1 MKVRRKEEGRW
12 AWRLTG
18 FVTLCVYIFMF
29 APILA
34 TVILSFNASMFGGFP
49 MTGFSLLW
57 YGKLMANEQ
66 VLTAFRTL
74 LWIALVTAAV
84 TTAIGVV
91 TAFALV
97 RFEFPG
103 KQALSTLVILPA
115 LVPETILGVGLL
127 VLIKAIDQPRTMLLL
142 VLGHILLAVPY
153 VVLITQA
160 RMVGIRRVYEEAAL
174 SLGASR
180 FSSFREIT
188 LPLLIPAMVGGA
200 LLAFTIS
207 FDNTSASLFWRPAG
221 VETMPTQI
229 LSMLKISISP
239 EINAL
244 GAVKPGDYQVIHS
257 SGVNYYIKYVNG
269 GLTSEINEANIPN
282 MANALQPMIDPFRK
296 LTPKLSAVPYDYGT
310 TGIAYNTKVI
320 SPEEA
325 KEKGAALLLDKKY
338 AGKVGGYQDTT
349 TRVWYAA
356 LATGQDPNNLKD
368 MDAIWAKVRETRD
381 LAKKF
386 WSSGAELM
394 DLLSKGEIVVTDAWS
409 GRVAALQDQGHPIGY
424 LDPAGSYAWME
435 DMLILKGSPM
445 AECEELINFMLDPA
459 TSIAVAEGQSYPPSL
474 DPTKVKLTEKIEK
487 LPAFDKTGTM
497 KSLTFADPVYWATNE
512 DAWTKQWNRI
522 SKGA

>member
-1 MKVRRKEEGRW
+1 MKARRKEEGRW

-18 FVTLCVYIFMF
+18 FVTVCVYIFMF
-29 APILA
+29 APIVT

-49 MTGFSLLW
+49 MTGFSLQW
-57 YGKLMANEQ
+57 YGKLMANEP
-66 VLTAFRTL
+66 VLAAFRTS

-91 TAFALV
+91 TSFALV
-97 RFEFPG
+97 RFEFRG

-127 VLIKAIDQPRTMLLL
+127 VLIKAVDQPRTMLLL

-188 LPLLIPAMVGGA
+188 LPLLIPAVIGGA

-244 GAVKPGDYQVIHS
+244 GTVMILVTVGIPLL
-257 SGVNYYIKYVNG
+257 G
-269 GLTSEINEANIPN
+269 GLI
-282 MANALQPMIDPFRK
+282 LQS
-296 LTPKLSAVPYDYGT
+296 LTRLKRRDEPK
-310 TGIAYNTKVI
+310 
-320 SPEEA
+320 EEA
-325 KEKGAALLLDKKY
+325 
-338 AGKVGGYQDTT
+338 
-349 TRVWYAA
+349 R
-356 LATGQDPNNLKD
+356 
-368 MDAIWAKVRETRD
+368 
-381 LAKKF
+381 
-386 WSSGAELM
+386 
-394 DLLSKGEIVVTDAWS
+394 
-409 GRVAALQDQGHPIGY
+409 
-424 LDPAGSYAWME
+424 
-435 DMLILKGSPM
+435 
-445 AECEELINFMLDPA
+445 
-459 TSIAVAEGQSYPPSL
+459 
-474 DPTKVKLTEKIEK
+474 
-487 LPAFDKTGTM
+487 
-497 KSLTFADPVYWATNE
+497 
-512 DAWTKQWNRI
+512 
-522 SKGA
+522 

>member
-1 MKVRRKEEGRW
+1 MKARRKEEGRW

-18 FVTLCVYIFMF
+18 LVTVCVYIFMF
-29 APILA
+29 APIVA

-49 MTGFSLLW
+49 MTGFSLQW
-57 YGKLMANEQ
+57 YGKLMANEP
-66 VLTAFRTL
+66 VLAAFRTS
-74 LWIALVTAAV
+74 LWIALVTSAV

-91 TAFALV
+91 TSFALV
-97 RFEFPG
+97 RFEFRG

-188 LPLLIPAMVGGA
+188 LPLLIPAVVGGA

-244 GAVKPGDYQVIHS
+244 GTVMILVTVGIPLL
-257 SGVNYYIKYVNG
+257 G
-269 GLTSEINEANIPN
+269 GLI
-282 MANALQPMIDPFRK
+282 LQS
-296 LTPKLSAVPYDYGT
+296 LTRLKRRDEPK
-310 TGIAYNTKVI
+310 
-320 SPEEA
+320 EEA
-325 KEKGAALLLDKKY
+325 
-338 AGKVGGYQDTT
+338 
-349 TRVWYAA
+349 R
-356 LATGQDPNNLKD
+356 
-368 MDAIWAKVRETRD
+368 
-381 LAKKF
+381 
-386 WSSGAELM
+386 
-394 DLLSKGEIVVTDAWS
+394 
-409 GRVAALQDQGHPIGY
+409 
-424 LDPAGSYAWME
+424 
-435 DMLILKGSPM
+435 
-445 AECEELINFMLDPA
+445 
-459 TSIAVAEGQSYPPSL
+459 
-474 DPTKVKLTEKIEK
+474 
-487 LPAFDKTGTM
+487 
-497 KSLTFADPVYWATNE
+497 
-512 DAWTKQWNRI
+512 
-522 SKGA
+522 

>member
-1 MKVRRKEEGRW
+1 MMMPGRMTVGRRKEGTW

-29 APILA
+29 APIAA

-49 MTGFSLLW
+49 MTGFSLQW
-57 YGKLMANEQ
+57 YGKLMANEAVLAAFRTSLWIA
-66 VLTAFRTL
+66 VLTA
-74 LWIALVTAAV
+74 VV

-91 TAFALV
+91 TSFALV

-103 KQALSTLVILPA
+103 KQTLSTLVILPA

-127 VLIKAIDQPRTMLLL
+127 VLIKAVDQPRTMLLL

-188 LPLLIPAMVGGA
+188 LPLLIPAVVAGA

-244 GAVKPGDYQVIHS
+244 GTVMILVTVGIPLI
-257 SGVNYYIKYVNG
+257 G
-269 GLTSEINEANIPN
+269 GLL
-282 MANALQPMIDPFRK
+282 LQS
-296 LTPKLSAVPYDYGT
+296 LTRLKRRDEPK
-310 TGIAYNTKVI
+310 
-320 SPEEA
+320 EEA
-325 KEKGAALLLDKKY
+325 
-338 AGKVGGYQDTT
+338 
-349 TRVWYAA
+349 R
-356 LATGQDPNNLKD
+356 
-368 MDAIWAKVRETRD
+368 
-381 LAKKF
+381 
-386 WSSGAELM
+386 
-394 DLLSKGEIVVTDAWS
+394 
-409 GRVAALQDQGHPIGY
+409 
-424 LDPAGSYAWME
+424 
-435 DMLILKGSPM
+435 
-445 AECEELINFMLDPA
+445 
-459 TSIAVAEGQSYPPSL
+459 
-474 DPTKVKLTEKIEK
+474 
-487 LPAFDKTGTM
+487 
-497 KSLTFADPVYWATNE
+497 
-512 DAWTKQWNRI
+512 
-522 SKGA
+522 

>member
-1 MKVRRKEEGRW
+1 MKPARRKEEGRW

-29 APILA
+29 APIAA

-49 MTGFSLLW
+49 MTGFSLQW
-57 YGKLMANEQ
+57 YGKLMANEA
-66 VLTAFRTL
+66 VLAAFRTS
-74 LWIALVTAAV
+74 LWIALVTAAA

-91 TAFALV
+91 TSFALV

-103 KQALSTLVILPA
+103 KQTLSTLVILPA

-127 VLIKAIDQPRTMLLL
+127 VLIKAVDQPRTLLLL

-188 LPLLIPAMVGGA
+188 LPLLIPAVVAGA

-244 GAVKPGDYQVIHS
+244 GTVMILVTVGIPLI
-257 SGVNYYIKYVNG
+257 G
-269 GLTSEINEANIPN
+269 GILMQSLT
-282 MANALQPMIDPFRK
+282 K
-296 LTPKLSAVPYDYGT
+296 LRRRGEPK
-310 TGIAYNTKVI
+310 
-320 SPEEA
+320 EEA
-325 KEKGAALLLDKKY
+325 
-338 AGKVGGYQDTT
+338 
-349 TRVWYAA
+349 R
-356 LATGQDPNNLKD
+356 
-368 MDAIWAKVRETRD
+368 
-381 LAKKF
+381 
-386 WSSGAELM
+386 
-394 DLLSKGEIVVTDAWS
+394 
-409 GRVAALQDQGHPIGY
+409 
-424 LDPAGSYAWME
+424 
-435 DMLILKGSPM
+435 
-445 AECEELINFMLDPA
+445 
-459 TSIAVAEGQSYPPSL
+459 
-474 DPTKVKLTEKIEK
+474 
-487 LPAFDKTGTM
+487 
-497 KSLTFADPVYWATNE
+497 
-512 DAWTKQWNRI
+512 
-522 SKGA
+522 

>member
-1 MKVRRKEEGRW
+1 MSGSRHKHEGRW

-18 FVTLCVYIFMF
+18 FVTVCVYIFMF
-29 APILA
+29 APIVA

-49 MTGFSLLW
+49 MTGFSLQW
-57 YGKLMANEQ
+57 YAKLMGNEA
-66 VLTAFRTL
+66 VLTAFRTS

-97 RFEFPG
+97 RFEFRG

-153 VVLITQA
+153 VVLIAQA

-188 LPLLIPAMVGGA
+188 LPLLIPAVVGGA

-244 GAVKPGDYQVIHS
+244 GTVMILLTVGIPLI
-257 SGVNYYIKYVNG
+257 G
-269 GLTSEINEANIPN
+269 GLI
-282 MANALQPMIDPFRK
+282 LQ
-296 LTPKLSAVPYDYGT
+296 
-310 TGIAYNTKVI
+310 
-320 SPEEA
+320 
-325 KEKGAALLLDKKY
+325 
-338 AGKVGGYQDTT
+338 
-349 TRVWYAA
+349 
-356 LATGQDPNNLKD
+356 
-368 MDAIWAKVRETRD
+368 
-381 LAKKF
+381 
-386 WSSGAELM
+386 
-394 DLLSKGEIVVTDAWS
+394 
-409 GRVAALQDQGHPIGY
+409 
-424 LDPAGSYAWME
+424 
-435 DMLILKGSPM
+435 
-445 AECEELINFMLDPA
+445 
-459 TSIAVAEGQSYPPSL
+459 
-474 DPTKVKLTEKIEK
+474 
-487 LPAFDKTGTM
+487 
-497 KSLTFADPVYWATNE
+497 SLTKLKRRGEPKEEVL
-512 DAWTKQWNRI
+512 
-522 SKGA
+522 